1 MLHLKADF
9 GNGYSLLTDGDRSVS
24 LKSVYAEAK
33 QDMPNTSFD
42 TTVRYTK
49 NGSFFAVGDAC
60 VGLASATKTLDT
72 TKPEAAK
79 FIFPALAVRMAAIR
93 PLMEVSLTIVD
104 TNPKTNEKAQQ
115 KRCQSRSIQKKRHI

>member
-1 MLHLKADF
+1 
-9 GNGYSLLTDGDRSVS
+9 
-24 LKSVYAEAK
+24 
-33 QDMPNTSFD
+33 MPNTSFF

-49 NGSFFAVGDAC
+49 EGIFYAVGDAC

-93 PLMEVSLTIVD
+93 PLMKL
-104 TNPKTNEKAQQ
+104 
-115 KRCQSRSIQKKRHI
+115 